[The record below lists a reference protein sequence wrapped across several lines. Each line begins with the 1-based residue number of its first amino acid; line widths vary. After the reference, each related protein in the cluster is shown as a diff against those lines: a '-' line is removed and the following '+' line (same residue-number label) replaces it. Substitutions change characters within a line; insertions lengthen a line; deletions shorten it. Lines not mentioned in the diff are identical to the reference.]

1 MDIPTAE
8 QIKAARGELGQR
20 EAAELVYAPSYRT
33 WQNWELGKNTMAPAV
48 WELFLLK
55 TDQHPSL
62 RLIKRRRKEEQN
74 EARANDRLASGGG
87 DLGDGSR

>member
-1 MDIPTAE
+1 MDIPTAD

-33 WQNWELGKNTMAPAV
+33 WQNWELGKNTMAAAV

-55 TDQHPSL
+55 TDRHPSL
-62 RLIKRRRKEEQN
+62 RIIKRRKAREDDEQRT
-74 EARANDRLASGGG
+74 EANPEPT
-87 DLGDGSR
+87 

>member
-1 MDIPTAE
+1 MHIPTAD

-33 WQNWELGKNTMAPAV
+33 WQNWELGKNTMAAAV

-55 TDQHPSL
+55 TDQHPTL
-62 RLIKRRRKEEQN
+62 RLTKRRKRN
-74 EARANDRLASGGG
+74 EDEPAHG
-87 DLGDGSR
+87 DPEPNA